1 MAKPIILC
9 VDDEVA
15 ILTSLKRQ
23 LKQAFEDVYAYETAE
38 NADEALEILDE
49 IEDDRA
55 NVLVVVSDWLMP
67 GMKGDEFLIQVHK
80 RFPKVVKIML
90 TGQAEES
97 AMKRA
102 LQEAELHQLFA
113 KPWDDRELI
122 ESIKSGLKKIEK
134 LQE

>member
-49 IEDDRA
+49 IEDDKA
-55 NVLVVVSDWLMP
+55 NILVVVSDWLMP

-134 LQE
+134 LQQ

>member
-1 MAKPIILC
+1 
-9 VDDEVA
+9 
-15 ILTSLKRQ
+15 
-23 LKQAFEDVYAYETAE
+23 
-38 NADEALEILDE
+38 
-49 IEDDRA
+49 
-55 NVLVVVSDWLMP
+55 LVVVSDWLMP